1 MLQELFR
8 IPLLG
13 WPVYG
18 YGLMLVV
25 GFLAAIEAGRYM
37 ARRCGIDPDF
47 FSNAALLAL
56 VFGVA
61 GARLSHVLENLDLYT
76 DPRNSALTNL
86 WNAVN
91 ISSGGLT
98 FYGGFLLATPALIA
112 YGWYC
117 KVPIR
122 RGMDVIAVCLMI
134 GLGFGRIGCFLNGC
148 CFGGVCTVPW
158 AVTFPY
164 ASLPYE
170 TDYANG
176 LVHPPEGLLDRA
188 HRLPGTRLPA
198 LVDKRAA
205 AADPRLAPLA
215 AAQRSTPVHPAQL
228 YSAFNA
234 FFVGLICFAYFW
246 LPHAPGRGFAL
257 MLLLQGPTRFT
268 LELLRTEPAVWGPM
282 SLSMVLG
289 IGVFLAGLA
298 LWFLFGR
305 LDRPPRADYD
315 GGRHPPGDWR
325 SWLAHL
331 HDTQGVTGSNPVSP
345 IPHHATHPRRPFE
358 GPARVRYVE
367 DPPPHAATACPPG
380 RLADTASAA
389 GPFSALRLYQ
399 QAVIHTVDPEGT
411 SSPKVTSAVPRVV
424 CIMNRHCSLAAGTAG
439 PTCAKID
446 APIAP
451 AARPRVPRSLNT
463 RTFTVRRDADT
474 TATPGRAV
482 GCGTGVGRASR
493 TVIPSARRLPSVIC
507 GHACS
512 TFTSIR
518 VAFTSVFFASSLSST
533 FAGERVTR
541 SCTTANAAANRPCV
555 VR

>member
-86 WNAVN
+86 WNAAN

-98 FYGGFLLATPALIA
+98 FYGGFLLATPALIW
-112 YGWYC
+112 YGRYSR
-117 KVPIR
+117 VPIR

-215 AAQRSTPVHPAQL
+215 AAQRSDARPSRPALQRL
-228 YSAFNA
+228 QRLLRR
-234 FFVGLICFAYFW
+234 VDL
-246 LPHAPGRGFAL
+246 LR
-257 MLLLQGPTRFT
+257 LLL
-268 LELLRTEPAVWGPM
+268 A
-282 SLSMVLG
+282 
-289 IGVFLAGLA
+289 
-298 LWFLFGR
+298 
-305 LDRPPRADYD
+305 PPR
-315 GGRHPPGDWR
+315 
-325 SWLAHL
+325 
-331 HDTQGVTGSNPVSP
+331 
-345 IPHHATHPRRPFE
+345 PRP
-358 GPARVRYVE
+358 RVRV
-367 DPPPHAATACPPG
+367 DAA
-380 RLADTASAA
+380 
-389 GPFSALRLYQ
+389 
-399 QAVIHTVDPEGT
+399 
-411 SSPKVTSAVPRVV
+411 
-424 CIMNRHCSLAAGTAG
+424 
-439 PTCAKID
+439 
-446 APIAP
+446 
-451 AARPRVPRSLNT
+451 AARPDALHPGTPAHRARRVGPDELEHG
-463 RTFTVRRDADT
+463 
-474 TATPGRAV
+474 PGH
-482 GCGTGVGRASR
+482 
-493 TVIPSARRLPSVIC
+493 RRLPR
-507 GHACS
+507 GD
-512 TFTSIR
+512 R
-518 VAFTSVFFASSLSST
+518 VV
-533 FAGERVTR
+533 VPV
-541 SCTTANAAANRPCV
+541 RPP
-555 VR
+555 